1 MNKREIKLII
11 LSILLYAGLNFGH
24 PVTPAFLDELQISD
38 KYFGILFSTMA
49 LALMIFSPFWGNKG
63 DNFGRRKVLAI
74 GIFGYGVGQL
84 FFGFGT
90 SVYVILIGR
99 AIAGMFAAAIF
110 SNNIAAFSEISN
122 DKTRARNMALVFS
135 IAIFAQA
142 IGYYIGGKL
151 GSITSPSTTIVI
163 QGFYDIA
170 IAILIFI
177 FYPSTTI
184 KAQERRSFIH
194 NIKHVKD
201 IDNQIIFF
209 LITVTFWSLAR
220 NNVAKFLDVYLN
232 NNGFSTVEIGF
243 YIMITGIIGG
253 IVSLLLVPLI
263 AKKFDLLKSLVT
275 ILVLMI
281 ILLVAT
287 FLITNVFIAMYVTY
301 LSYVILNSVYASID
315 QTFISKN
322 IKSNYGTVIGV
333 RESFKSI
340 GLVSGPLLVTLI
352 FEKTSKSVFY
362 FNAVVYTIS
371 LGFLLI
377 FVYLR
382 FKNKTSKSIN
392 K

>member
-1 MNKREIKLII
+1 MNTREVKLII

-24 PVTPAFLDELQISD
+24 PVTPAFLDDLNISD
-38 KYFGILFSTMA
+38 SYFGILFSTMA
-49 LALMIFSPFWGNKG
+49 LALMLFSPFWGNKG
-63 DNFGRRKVLAI
+63 DNYGRRTVLAI
-74 GIFGYGVGQL
+74 GVFGYGIGQL
-84 FFGFGT
+84 FFGYGT
-90 SVYVILIGR
+90 SVPVILFGR
-99 AIAGMFAAAIF
+99 AVAGTFAAAIF

-122 DKTRARNMALVFS
+122 DRTRARNMAIVFS

-151 GSITSPSTTIVI
+151 GDLTSPATTIVI
-163 QGFYDIA
+163 QGFYDIV

-184 KAQERRSFIH
+184 KAVKRKSFIH

-201 IDNQIIFF
+201 IDSQIIYF

-232 NNGFSTVEIGF
+232 NNGFSTSEIGS

-253 IVSLLLVPLI
+253 VTSLILVPYL
-263 AKKFDLLKSLVT
+263 AKKFDLLKSLVVT
-275 ILVLMI
+275 LVLMI
-281 ILLVAT
+281 ILLVVT
-287 FLITNVFIAMYVTY
+287 FTIKNVVIAMYVTY
-301 LSYVILNSVYASID
+301 LGYVILNSVYASLD

-322 IKSNYGTVIGV
+322 TLSNYGTVIGV

-340 GLVSGPLLVTLI
+340 GLVSGPLLITLL
-352 FEKTSKSVFY
+352 FDQTNKYVFY
-362 FNAVVYTIS
+362 FNALIYVIS

-377 FVYLR
+377 FVYR
-382 FKNKTSKSIN
+382 RYHERKSKVS
-392 K
+392 